1 MKIGITCYPVMGGS
15 GIVATELGMALAAR
29 GHQVHFISYA
39 LPYRLDRFRE
49 NVFFHEV
56 EVSSYPLFKYPPYTL
71 SLAAK
76 MADVVCRWKLDL
88 LHVHYAIPHAPAA
101 FLAKQIARDCRIKVI
116 TTLHGTDVTL
126 VGSERSFF
134 EITKFSVAESD
145 GVTAVSEAIKK
156 QTIEMFG
163 IDKPIEVIY
172 NFVNTEVFK
181 PDNSLCPRSAF
192 SVDDHKIIMH
202 LSNFR
207 PVKRIADVMDVFRM
221 IHDQVKS
228 KLVLIGDGPDLSL
241 AEHLAKQYRL
251 DDDVMFLGS
260 QDSVE
265 TILPAA
271 DLFLL
276 PSLTESFGLAALE
289 AMSCGAPVIASN
301 AGGLPE
307 VITHGVDGFLF
318 DVGDVAS
325 MGAAATELLLNE
337 SKLTK
342 MKSAARATAVNRFTS
357 DLIIKNYEDYYLS
370 VITKKASNNGS

>member
-1 MKIGITCYPVMGGS
+1 MRIGITCYPVMGGS

-39 LPYRLDRFRE
+39 LPFRLDRFRE

-56 EVSSYPLFKYPPYTL
+56 EVSSYPLFKYPPYTE

-101 FLAKQIARDCRIKVI
+101 FLAKQIARDCRIRVI

-134 EITKFSVAESD
+134 EITKFSINESD

-156 QTIEMFG
+156 ETIAIFG
-163 IDKPIEVIY
+163 LDKHIEVIY
-172 NFVNTEVFK
+172 NFVNTEVFR
-181 PDNSLCPRSAF
+181 PDGDVCLRLPF
-192 SVDDHKIIMH
+192 TQDDHKLVMH

-207 PVKRIADVMDVFRM
+207 PVKRTADVLGIFRL
-221 IHDQVKS
+221 IHAQVKS
-228 KLVLIGDGPDLSL
+228 KLVLIGDGPDLAL
-241 AEHLAKQYRL
+241 VEHLAKEDRI
-251 DDDVMFLGS
+251 DDDVIFLGS

-265 TILPAA
+265 SILPAA

-276 PSLTESFGLAALE
+276 PSQTESFGLAALE
-289 AMSCGAPVIASN
+289 AMSCGVPVIASR

-307 VITHGVDGFLF
+307 VVSHGLDGYLYE
-318 DVGDVAS
+318 VGDVAS
-325 MGAAATELLLNE
+325 MGKAAVELLQD
-337 SKLTK
+337 SAKLAQ
-342 MKSAARATAVNRFTS
+342 MKAAARATAVNRFAS
-357 DLIIKNYEDYYLS
+357 DLLVKQYEDYYLS
-370 VITKKASNNGS
+370 VITRKGNGDSG

>member
-1 MKIGITCYPVMGGS
+1 VKIGITCYPVMGGS

-39 LPYRLDRFRE
+39 LPFRLDRFRE

-56 EVSSYPLFKYPPYTL
+56 EVSSYPLFKYPPYTE

-134 EITKFSVAESD
+134 EITKFSLNESD

-156 QTIEMFG
+156 QTIEVFG
-163 IDKPIEVIY
+163 LNKHIEVIH

-181 PDNSLCPRSAF
+181 PDRTLCTRLPF
-192 SVDDHKIIMH
+192 SQDDHKIVMH

-207 PVKRIADVMDVFRM
+207 PVKRTADVIETFR
-221 IHDQVKS
+221 ILHEKVKS
-228 KLVLIGDGPDLSL
+228 KLVLIGDGPDLAL
-241 AEHLAKQYRL
+241 VEHLARKYMIDQ
-251 DDDVMFLGS
+251 DVIFLGS

-265 TILPAA
+265 SILPAA

-276 PSLTESFGLAALE
+276 PSQTESFGLAALE
-289 AMSCGAPVIASN
+289 AMSCGVPVVASRV
-301 AGGLPE
+301 GGLPE
-307 VITHGVDGFLF
+307 VVTDGL
-318 DVGDVAS
+318 DGYLCEMGDVEA
-325 MGAAATELLLNE
+325 MGKMAAEMLLDESRLN
-337 SKLTK
+337 K
-342 MKSAARATAVNRFTS
+342 MKEAARATAVGRFAS
-357 DLIIKNYEDYYLS
+357 DLLVQKYEDYYLTI
-370 VITKKASNNGS
+370 ITMKGNANGS